1 LIRNLWNQIAAT
13 RQGCPWMSKV
23 SIRGTGR
30 PRNVGL
36 RFSQRKSDSGCRTE
50 GDIET
55 PIDVISMPYALRFCE
70 TESEFVRLASKTS
83 RN

>member
-1 LIRNLWNQIAAT
+1 MNRREASPTN
-13 RQGCPWMSKV
+13 R
-23 SIRGTGR
+23 
-30 PRNVGL
+30 
-36 RFSQRKSDSGCRTE
+36 RKCWTE

-55 PIDVISMPYALRFCE
+55 PFGVISMPYALRFCE